1 MKTAIQWLKEQ
12 YIERGETL
20 PLGVF
25 EEAKEMEIK
34 QLIKAH
40 IDGFDHIVAEFKKQE
55 YAEQYFNKTFKNQT
69 NEPN

>member
-12 YIERGETL
+12 YIQRGETL

-55 YAEQYFNKTFKNQT
+55 YAEQYFNQTFKNQT